1 VAGRA
6 RLGPAPNEE
15 IRVPAPVVVL
25 VLVAMLL
32 GLLGTVLP
40 AVPGLPLIWGAAL
53 ASYLTV
59 GFDGVAWLTMVL
71 LSAQLVAGI
80 VAKYVLPARQGG
92 HTAPRRSLLWGAA
105 GAVVGFFA
113 VPVVGFAIGGVGG
126 LYLAELR
133 RTGNGD
139 HARRTTVVALKRFGL
154 GVLVEIA
161 AGLSMILVW
170 LMSVVLAA

>member
-1 VAGRA
+1 
-6 RLGPAPNEE
+6 
-15 IRVPAPVVVL
+15 VPAPVVAL

-53 ASYLTV
+53 ASYLMV
-59 GFDGVAWLTMVL
+59 GFDALAWLTMVVL
-71 LSAQLVAGI
+71 TAQLVAGI

-92 HTAPRRSLLWGAA
+92 QTASRRSLAWGAV
-105 GAVVGFFA
+105 GAVVGFVV

-126 LYLAELR
+126 LYLAEAR
-133 RTGNGD
+133 RTGSSED
-139 HARRTTVVALKRFGL
+139 ARRTTIVALKRFGL
-154 GVLVEIA
+154 GVLIEIA
-161 AGLSMILVW
+161 AGLAMILVW